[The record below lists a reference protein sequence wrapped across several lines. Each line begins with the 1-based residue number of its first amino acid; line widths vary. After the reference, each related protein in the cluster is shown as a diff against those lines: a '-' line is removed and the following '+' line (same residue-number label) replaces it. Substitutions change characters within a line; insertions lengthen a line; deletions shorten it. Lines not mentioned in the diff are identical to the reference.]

1 MAEKDIIINLQVNT
15 GDSNQ
20 KVEQLAK
27 SEKELAIN
35 TTDANQAI
43 KQNTQVTSANAGA
56 VNEAAEANISL
67 KKQLRGLQEE
77 LAKLAV
83 AGKQNTTEY
92 KKLRDEAGA
101 LKDAISDVSAE
112 VAQAG
117 SDTRGLDQTIRVAS
131 AAAAAFSIVEGTAA
145 LFGKENEELQK
156 SLLKVTAAMSILNG
170 LQEIQAELTR
180 KDSVFTKGAAA
191 AKLIYAAAVGTSTGA
206 MKLFRIALLAT
217 GIGAFIVLIGLLIAN
232 FDKIKEAVSKF
243 LPGLNQ
249 LQKGFDDT
257 KVVLRG
263 FADAALV
270 ALTKVV
276 KTLFIIP
283 RTLFALFNEGLD
295 GAIRVVKETGGE
307 LTSLFGDVSN
317 AYQQGA
323 NAQKQLNAEAAKTRA
338 TQEQIKKLTLEIAKV
353 EATTG
358 DARKLQLQKAKLELS
373 LLKNGTIE
381 YFEKLKEVNDIQKD
395 INETKKKDTKATK
408 ELVTELQKLQQTV
421 DKYNKT
427 LENTKDPLSKEGIL
441 AAKELRKA
449 EKALDDYLTK
459 IEAAKIIAEDV
470 FKIEP
475 IKTPLF
481 DVDTQGAID
490 KANADLIESEK
501 QAAEKRKK
509 IQEDYFNF
517 IAALRNQNANSTI
530 KGRVQELKK
539 ERDERIKQAKA
550 QKASAEEV
558 AAIEKFYSDQTRNQ
572 KLSDAEGIL
581 QDIQLVGDAINSVIS
596 QSFAFRQQVLDNQ
609 LKQGLIS
616 EEQYA
621 EKVKELKRKQAI
633 QEKAAAIFNAT
644 INGSLAVIS
653 AFRQGGIPLAAIIGA
668 LVAAQIALIA
678 ATPIPK
684 FFKGVIDLKR
694 GVYPAG
700 RDTIPAMLNEGESV
714 MTTAETKRYK
724 TVLTH
729 IRNNTFESKYLPQMA
744 YKVLNIPTINTG
756 RLSGIRLAS
765 NSNRS
770 DKDIK
775 EELQLIRLYIKE
787 SNRHSK
793 RTADN
798 TNELKKPIKRRFN
811 V

>member
-1 MAEKDIIINLQVNT
+1 MVEKDIIINLQVNT

-27 SEKELAIN
+27 SEKELANN
-35 TTDANQAI
+35 TVDANQAI
-43 KQNTQVTSANAGA
+43 KQNTQVTSANAGV

-67 KKQLRGLQEE
+67 RKQLRALQEQ
-77 LAKLAV
+77 LGKLAV
-83 AGKQNTTEY
+83 AGKQNTDEY
-92 KKLRDEAGA
+92 RKLKNEAGE
-101 LKDAISDVSAE
+101 LKDAISDVSQE
-112 VAQAG
+112 IAQAG

-131 AAAAAFSIVEGTAA
+131 VAAASFSILEGTAA

-295 GAIRVVKETGGE
+295 GAIKVIKETGSD

-338 TQEQIKKLTLEIAKV
+338 TQEQIKKLTLEIARV
-353 EATTG
+353 EANLG
-358 DARKLQLQKAKLELS
+358 DSRKLQLQKARLELS
-373 LLKNGTIE
+373 LLETGTDS
-381 YFEKLKEVNDIQKD
+381 YFEKLKEVNQIQKD
-395 INETKKKDTKATK
+395 
-408 ELVTELQKLQQTV
+408 L
-421 DKYNKT
+421 NKT
-427 LENTKDPLSKEGIL
+427 NEDGGKPVANLSDVYKS
-441 AAKELRKA
+441 AARTFSAESTEFKSSVDDFNITVEESLKA
-449 EKALDDYLTK
+449 QLSALDQLIVKFPQAGKAIQQAQGEINDLLK
-459 IEAAKIIAEDV
+459 LIRQPEIEAEPLEIKLEEPDD
-470 FKIEP
+470 FK
-475 IKTPLF
+475 
-481 DVDTQGAID
+481 
-490 KANADLIESEK
+490 
-501 QAAEKRKK
+501 KK
-509 IQEDYFNF
+509 IQDLLNIKFKSEQEQAEKDK
-517 IAALRNQNANSTI
+517 IAAAERQKQERENAIQSAFFAASQI
-530 KGRVQELKK
+530 
-539 ERDERIKQAKA
+539 RDIT
-550 QKASAEEV
+550 QKA
-558 AAIEKFYSDQTRNQ
+558 
-572 KLSDAEGIL
+572 
-581 QDIQLVGDAINSVIS
+581 
-596 QSFAFRQQVLDNQ
+596 FAFRQQALDNQ

-616 EEQYA
+616 EEKYA
-621 EKVKELKRKQAI
+621 QETSKIKRKQAI
-633 QEKAAAIFNAT
+633 SDKAFAIFDAT
-644 INGSLAVIS
+644 INIANAIIAALKAGPIAGPILA
-653 AFRQGGIPLAAIIGA
+653 GLIGA
-668 LVAAQIALIA
+668 LGAAQIALIA

-694 GVYPAG
+694 GAYPQG

-744 YKVLNIPTINTG
+744 YKVLNIPSINTAG
-756 RLSGIRLAS
+756 LAGIRLAS